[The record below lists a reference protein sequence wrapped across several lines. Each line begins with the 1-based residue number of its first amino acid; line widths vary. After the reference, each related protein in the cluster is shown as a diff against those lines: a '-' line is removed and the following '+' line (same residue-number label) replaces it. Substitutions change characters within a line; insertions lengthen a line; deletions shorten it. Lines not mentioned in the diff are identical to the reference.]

1 MDVRREH
8 EETPIELEG
17 QLTLIFEW
25 QVMLSFQCGSFLTW
39 ECVWS
44 AQGLERKQPLKRVNI
59 YETYPITNVEVRVY
73 CLKVFQVPALLCWT
87 LFRHMLNVCAMIEFI
102 NFAGIELILF
112 SLKQVTPGGLG
123 RKEDGVEYWR
133 HMLRAKLGP
142 YQVLLYR

>member
-73 CLKVFQVPALLCWT
+73 CLKVFQV
-87 LFRHMLNVCAMIEFI
+87 
-102 NFAGIELILF
+102 
-112 SLKQVTPGGLG
+112 TPGGLG